1 MMNAFR
7 CYTREEL
14 QEFMLGKLP
23 VPKTEEIT
31 DHLDQCSTCEDTVIG
46 LEKASDTLV
55 NLLAGSDA
63 DSSPATYQKNPDY
76 DRAATAAQQ
85 VINSWVAHT
94 DSSPQRSVDQQTIGD
109 YEIIQTLARGGMGS
123 VFRARHTRLEKE
135 VAIKIL
141 PERKMQSPDAI
152 ARFSREMKIIGQ
164 MSHPTMV
171 AATDAGAA
179 DGIHYLV
186 MELVDGFDLGKLVGR
201 CGPLAVAD
209 ACELIRQ
216 SAWGIQYAHEQ
227 DVVHRDV
234 KPSNLMLASDSKVK
248 VLDLGL
254 ATLGGL
260 TGTVDELTTV
270 GQLMGT
276 LDYMAPEQ
284 CGSSQPVGPPC
295 DVYGLGATLYKLI
308 AGVAPYSSPENDT
321 PLKKLRAMATCEPTP
336 IDERVTGLPAEL
348 VSIVNRCLADL
359 PTDRFDSA
367 ADLATALEQLCA
379 NHDLPGLLQ
388 RANSVAS
395 QSNGSVPLL
404 HNPRSA
410 QKQLNSGTD
419 SKAKPAIAAAGSSR
433 RWISTAIGLASA
445 GFAILA
451 GVLIYLNTTAG
462 QLIIESEVED
472 VRVTVM
478 KNDLPTKD
486 VQVEQGTGSTKLWA
500 GEYQIVI
507 ESDSDQLEIENDKFV
522 LRRGETVVAKITK
535 KAHGNSGRAL
545 SLDSDTAVP
554 AKRPALHANGI
565 QRQLG
570 QVPDNVE
577 GEPTY
582 DSKGIEYWIDLH
594 SSSKKRQPQ
603 RSGALKVIQQLAPH
617 LSEDRKKEIVERRL
631 DRYKHEVSPSFHTA
645 MAAGL
650 APLCDSE
657 ELFDKL
663 FDHVSSR
670 TDPNVL
676 GSGSPERF
684 QVKMLEEL
692 KSGDPERQAR
702 SIRWARQNIGRRS
715 SSQLSRGRRSEEGLL
730 KQQLI
735 PEWKDALLK
744 RIDNVDQQQRIMTV
758 LADRFG
764 EDPEVIEAIYKCV
777 MSAEYSSGHSDW
789 IYYLLQAKPKDEVI
803 PVQATKLLKEGLIEP
818 SYFVHLAFPYGVDGP
833 GDRRL
838 IDQLNQVLLDSSW
851 GLSSETIGTQ
861 ISGQSGGLN
870 VDYAL
875 VGGAAVGDAG
885 QGLEALFGSNRR
897 MRRALVEE
905 IQAVCVRYV
914 ASEQSEDTKTRI
926 AEVVDSLL
934 PAIHKQ
940 IEFKFVD
947 PQKTKA
953 AEQATKELH
962 EAANKAIAS
971 LTGVDAKE
979 LCKGYDITHWAK
991 AFASAK
997 SESAKLEAI
1006 QNVYQ
1011 LRGSKNV
1018 PDDFVLLIVQGVKG
1032 LSFDHVNFSNRQS
1045 VQSLAIDL
1053 FRGHH
1058 PSGARLTKV
1067 AMLFIESLNQL
1078 TDKDAMFAF
1087 WVLRDLSNYSGRESQ
1102 EVFEYAKLYQGADNY
1117 LLRSRALA
1125 ILFKHGTFLGGRRS
1139 SKKVSSLEKIFDSVL
1154 TDESL
1159 SNRQKLR
1166 IHASYTI
1173 PNSLYPKRNGEF
1185 RAVANKWFKLV
1196 SQIEDPRELAMVFYA
1211 DHFGP
1216 PMVEIALDLIAKNP
1230 DFLHQVHQP
1239 LKLDCWATPEQEER
1253 FSTKSNST
1261 LFDLCLVEIVRSENG
1276 ELNFQD
1282 KDQADRVL
1290 VNLESIKTSATDVQR
1305 KRIDQILKK
1314 IKLQLEAATAT
1325 D

>member
-63 DSSPATYQKNPDY
+63 DSSPAAYQKNPDY

-216 SAWGIQYAHEQ
+216 SALGIQYAHEQ

-336 IDERVTGLPAEL
+336 IDERVTGLPVEL

-367 ADLATALEQLCA
+367 ADLATALESLCA

-410 QKQLNSGTD
+410 QKQLNPGTH

-545 SLDSDTAVP
+545 TLDSDTVVP
-554 AKRPALHANGI
+554 AKRPVLHTSRI

-570 QVPDNVE
+570 QVPDRVV

-582 DSKGIEYWIDLH
+582 DSKGIEYWIDSH
-594 SSSKKRQPQ
+594 SSGDKRR
-603 RSGALKVIQQLAPH
+603 RSPVLKIIHALARH

-631 DRYKHEVSPSFHTA
+631 DRYKHEVSPSFHTS

-676 GSGSPERF
+676 ESGSPERF

-702 SIRWARQNIGRRS
+702 SIRWAQQNIGW
-715 SSQLSRGRRSEEGLL
+715 RSEEGLL
-730 KQQLI
+730 KQKQQLI

-744 RIDNVDQQQRIMTV
+744 RIDNVDQQQRVMTV
-758 LADRFG
+758 LAGRFG

-838 IDQLNQVLLDSSW
+838 IDQLNQVLLDSPW
-851 GLSSETIGTQ
+851 GLSSEMIGTQ
-861 ISGQSGGLN
+861 TSGQSGGL
-870 VDYAL
+870 AL
-875 VGGAAVGDAG
+875 VGDAG
-885 QGLEALFGSNRR
+885 QGLQEALLGSNRR

-905 IQAVCVRYV
+905 IQAVCERYV

-926 AEVVDSLL
+926 AEVVDFLL

-940 IEFKFVD
+940 FEFKFVD

-962 EAANKAIAS
+962 QAANKAIAS

-1053 FRGHH
+1053 FRVH
-1058 PSGARLTKV
+1058 PSDARLTKV
-1067 AMLFIESLNQL
+1067 FMLFIESLNQL

-1087 WVLRDLSNYSGRESQ
+1087 WVLRDLSNYSRRESQ
-1102 EVFEYAKLYQGADNY
+1102 EAFEYAKLYQGADNY

-1125 ILFKHGTFLGGRRS
+1125 ILFKHGMATRDGNSPRT
-1139 SKKVSSLEKIFDSVL
+1139 SKRVSSLRKIFDSVL
-1154 TDESL
+1154 ADESL

-1173 PNSLYPKRNGEF
+1173 PISWYPKRDGEF
-1185 RAVANKWFKLV
+1185 REVANKWFKLV
-1196 SQIEDPRELAMVFYA
+1196 SQIESPRELAMVFYA
-1211 DHFGP
+1211 DRLGFA
-1216 PMVEIALDLIAKNP
+1216 MVEIALDLIAKNP

-1261 LFDLCLVEIVRSENG
+1261 LFDLCLVEIDRSENG